1 MAGLQYNEHKELV
14 IFCSEEN
21 DWYIQKHE
29 DPIDWKEVWRSVGE
43 GVCAGDWF
51 EIPKHEMQLGKQS
64 TSTVFWWVT
73 WLNLAYLLLNLA
85 MWRDAVVNS
94 DDKNMEKIY
103 PDKLRNRLDDYI
115 LSSNKAIVYEFFAR
129 YVRKVYSDSDM
140 KTDLKNYEGLSFIDK
155 ITPSD
160 IAFVMSVLKNGHEV
174 WDQNIKMMQ
183 LGAAEHGDRE
193 ATKWPLF
200 TGGKGKK
207 KEQGKSLWSGEGL
220 KYFKRAE

>member
-1 MAGLQYNEHKELV
+1 
-14 IFCSEEN
+14 
-21 DWYIQKHE
+21 
-29 DPIDWKEVWRSVGE
+29 
-43 GVCAGDWF
+43 
-51 EIPKHEMQLGKQS
+51 
-64 TSTVFWWVT
+64 
-73 WLNLAYLLLNLA
+73 
-85 MWRDAVVNS
+85 
-94 DDKNMEKIY
+94 MEKIY

-193 ATKWPLF
+193 ATK
-200 TGGKGKK
+200 
-207 KEQGKSLWSGEGL
+207 
-220 KYFKRAE
+220 